1 MAVAAGPH
9 AVQQLLVISMLKD
22 CIASPTMFN
31 DGTVKQVRSLPLASR
46 QDSLASL
53 QQPET
58 LAGHQATC
66 TCVSQQHTR
75 ELTSRL
81 ASSSSSNLF
90 SSAAAASFC
99 AMSHCLQRQAGVVL
113 AGSLAAGSGPM
124 SGPSAGLTCSTSTD
138 GGMCYQSQPPLQR
151 KAFPAE
157 TSCPADVDKWHLSR
171 T

>member
-31 DGTVKQVRSLPLASR
+31 NGTVKQVRSLPLASR

-75 ELTSRL
+75 DLTSRL

-99 AMSHCLQRQAGVVL
+99 AMSHCLQRQAGWCL
-113 AGSLAAGSGPM
+113 QAAWQQEAGPCQGH
-124 SGPSAGLTCSTSTD
+124 
-138 GGMCYQSQPPLQR
+138 LQ
-151 KAFPAE
+151 A
-157 TSCPADVDKWHLSR
+157 
-171 T
+171 